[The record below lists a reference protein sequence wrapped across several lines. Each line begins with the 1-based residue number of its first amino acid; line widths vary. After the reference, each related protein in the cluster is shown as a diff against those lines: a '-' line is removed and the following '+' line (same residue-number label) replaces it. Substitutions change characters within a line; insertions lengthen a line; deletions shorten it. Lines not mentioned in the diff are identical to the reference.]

1 MACVFASLFYNVYT
15 DMPCEF
21 LWYGRENRTVVWKGK
36 RSGVG
41 KETRGV
47 FRRRGREEV
56 HIATGE
62 KLGTW

>member
-1 MACVFASLFYNVYT
+1 M
-15 DMPCEF
+15 
-21 LWYGRENRTVVWKGK
+21 WYGRENRTVVWKGK